1 MGLDFD
7 LFVHPDRI
15 SPQLICPICKL
26 VLDKPVQT
34 HTDHLFCEEELLEW
48 MSLSDH
54 PLCPMTKTPLDPN
67 HIKKPSR
74 IILNMLNELEMYCI
88 YKGNGMLK

>member
-1 MGLDFD
+1 
-7 LFVHPDRI
+7 
-15 SPQLICPICKL
+15 
-26 VLDKPVQT
+26 
-34 HTDHLFCEEELLEW
+34 